1 MKSIQ
6 MKACLLILVF
16 LSSLVMFSCSKEN
29 KDLILEHLN
38 EEEYNRLMSMPSFD
52 FDQSADGF
60 RKYSNNYELT
70 CLLVPEF
77 IKVNK
82 LSDREAG
89 NLHWHLGQIHAFKGE
104 KDAAISEMKQ
114 SYRGDF
120 VTWDSYVK
128 GSIAFLEN
136 DKASLQEALDT
147 LRNQENQMNIEF
159 LEKFITH
166 FDKSYA
172 EAYSASDW

>member
-1 MKSIQ
+1 
-6 MKACLLILVF
+6 MKACFPILLF
-16 LSSLVMFSCSKEN
+16 LMSFIIFSCTKESKG
-29 KDLILEHLN
+29 LILEHLN

-52 FDQSADGF
+52 FDQSAEGF
-60 RKYSNNYELT
+60 RKYSSNYELT

-77 IKVNK
+77 IKVNQ
-82 LSDREAG
+82 LTDREAG
-89 NLHWHLGQIHAFKGE
+89 NLHWHLGQIHAFKGNKE
-104 KDAAISEMKQ
+104 AAISEMNQ

-120 VTWDSYVK
+120 ATWDSYVK
-128 GSIAFLEN
+128 GSIAFLEK

-159 LEKFITH
+159 LEKFVTH
-166 FDKSYA
+166 FNKSYA